1 MIISTYLFNKWYS
14 ILFFI
19 EKGGMLHDGIGHF
32 GFYRIHVDLACR
44 IYLTLGLVVLHFTFI
59 SVSHFPN
66 KEKWSMSSSHSE
78 VLNMESVHLVS

>member
-1 MIISTYLFNKWYS
+1 
-14 ILFFI
+14 
-19 EKGGMLHDGIGHF
+19 MLHDGIGHF
-32 GFYRIHVDLACR
+32 GFYRIYVNLACR
-44 IYLTLGLVVLHFTFI
+44 IYLLLVSLHFTFI

>member
-1 MIISTYLFNKWYS
+1 
-14 ILFFI
+14 
-19 EKGGMLHDGIGHF
+19 MLHDGIGHF
-32 GFYRIHVDLACR
+32 GFYRRIACR
-44 IYLTLGLVVLHFTFI
+44 IYLTLGLVILHFTFI